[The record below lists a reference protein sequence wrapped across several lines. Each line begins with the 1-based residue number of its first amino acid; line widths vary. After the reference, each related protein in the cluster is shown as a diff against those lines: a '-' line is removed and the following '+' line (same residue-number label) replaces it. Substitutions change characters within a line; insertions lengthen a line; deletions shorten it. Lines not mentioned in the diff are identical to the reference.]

1 MRYILGFL
9 LTCIASVALAQ
20 SVVVTGQVMDKD
32 NNPLPSASTVLI
44 NASDSI
50 MQSFTIADNEGNFL
64 LKKINKGSYILQVAF
79 VGYETLSKPFT
90 VSDQKESIDLG
101 QLKLM
106 EKTEI
111 LDGVSVSADRIP
123 IMINGDTIE
132 YNADAFKTQPNATVE
147 ELLKR
152 LPGVEVDQDGNIKAQ
167 GEKVNKVF
175 VDGKEFF
182 GDDPKIATKNLP
194 ADAINK
200 VQVFDK
206 MSDMA
211 EFTGVDDG
219 ERSKT
224 INLDLKDDKKNG
236 VFGKVAGG
244 YGTDDRFQGKASIN
258 KFNKK
263 TQLSALAA
271 TNNINEQNFS
281 FQDYIGFSGGLSALS
296 GGGMMMSVEGVDG
309 GMGGQQGGVSTATSG
324 GINFNHDFSK
334 STEFT
339 SSYFFNGIDNTIDQ
353 TSARQNFLNGS
364 IYNSGDTSY
373 STSNNINHRLT
384 FKLEHKIN
392 DGQDITLRSNIKLN
406 NGSNR
411 LSRSNQTY
419 DASDALLNESYNNN
433 NGTSDNVSF
442 DSRIAYRKKL
452 NDIGRLITA
461 NATVG
466 YGNTVQNQNILST
479 TSFYG
484 NNPNTI
490 NLDQFQDMS
499 NDAFDYNLRVAYTEP
514 LGNLKFLSA
523 IYERQNYDTENKS
536 FYFDNV
542 GTDRIRNDKLSQLYR
557 RDYFYDQGGFKLQMN
572 GEDLTFSAGVMAQ
585 SSNLKGKLINED
597 VKINKNFFNVL
608 PSMDLRYSFARSKSL
623 SLGYSTSVNEP
634 SVRQLQPVVDNSNP
648 LNIYIGN
655 PDLKT
660 EYMHNAYLNF
670 SLFDNFS
677 FTNLFARLNTRL
689 VQNRITNTTLISD
702 DLTQTVSPTNINE
715 EWSGNGYFSF
725 GTSVKPLGIKFHIS
739 TSHTYTK
746 TQLFINDQKN
756 GVERF
761 QNSIDFNVE
770 NRKKNAVDVV
780 VGYKTE
786 LNDTKYSESDNLNQS
801 YFRNVLYSDLSLTFL
816 KTWNLGSSFDY
827 RIFDGDAFEK
837 KIEMPIWRMHL
848 AKTFLKN
855 DRGELK
861 LSVYDLLNKISGV
874 SRTSNFNYIQDQR
887 INVVTQYAMLTF
899 TYSLS
904 KFGGDKSG
912 IVIKEGHER
921 R

>member
-9 LTCIASVALAQ
+9 LVCITGAAMAQ
-20 SVVVTGQVMDKD
+20 SIQITGTITDMD
-32 NNPLPSASTVLI
+32 NNPLPAASTVLI

-50 MQSFTIADNEGNFL
+50 MQSFTIADNDGNFL
-64 LKKINKGSYILQVAF
+64 LKKVNKGSYILQVAF
-79 VGYETLSKPFT
+79 VGYETLSKPLNVT
-90 VSDQKESIDLG
+90 DQKDGLHMG
-101 QLKLM
+101 QLKLK

-111 LDGVSVSADRIP
+111 LDGVAVTADRIP

-132 YNADAFKTQPNATVE
+132 YNADAFKTQPNSTVE

-194 ADAINK
+194 ADAIDK

-224 INLDLKDDKKNG
+224 INLNLKDDKKNG
-236 VFGKVAGG
+236 IFGKIAGG
-244 YGTDDRFQGKASIN
+244 YGTDDTYQGKASIN

-281 FQDYIGFSGGLSALS
+281 FQDYMGFSGGLTSLT
-296 GGGMMMSVEGVDG
+296 GGGMMMTSESIGGDAGRQNGVT
-309 GMGGQQGGVSTATSG
+309 TATSG

-334 STEFT
+334 NTELT
-339 SSYFFNGIDNTIDQ
+339 SSYFFNGIDNIVDQ
-353 TSARQNFLNGS
+353 TSARQNFLNGT
-364 IYNSGDTSY
+364 IFNSGDTSY
-373 STSNNINHRLT
+373 STNKNTNHRLS

-406 NGSNR
+406 NGTNT
-411 LSRSNQTY
+411 LTRSNQTY
-419 DASDALLNESYNNN
+419 DPNNILLNESSN
-433 NGTSDNVSF
+433 DNSGNTDNISF
-442 DSRIAYRKKL
+442 DSRLSYRKKL

-461 NATVG
+461 NAKLG
-466 YGNTVQNQNILST
+466 LGNTYQEQNIFSA

-484 NNPNTI
+484 GNPNTI
-490 NLDQFQDMS
+490 NINQFQDGT
-499 NDAFDYNLRVAYTEP
+499 NDQLDYNLGIVYTEP
-514 LGNLKFLSA
+514 LGNQKYLSA
-523 IYERQNYDTENKS
+523 IYERQNFDTENKS
-536 FYFDNV
+536 LYYDLQAN
-542 GTDRIRNDKLSQLYR
+542 DRILNDQLSQLYR
-557 RDYFYDQGGFKLQMN
+557 RDYFYDKGGLKLQMN
-572 GEDLTFSAGVMAQ
+572 SEDLNITLSAMAQ
-585 SSNLKGKLINED
+585 SSNLKGKLID
-597 VKINKNFFNVL
+597 DDIKINKSFFNVL
-608 PSMDLRYSFARSKSL
+608 PAASLRYSLARSKTL
-623 SLGYSTSVNEP
+623 SLGYSTAVNEP

-648 LNIYIGN
+648 LNIYVGN

-660 EYMHNAYLNF
+660 EYMHSGYLNF
-670 SLFDNFS
+670 TLFDNFS
-677 FTNLFARLNTRL
+677 FTSLFARLGANM
-689 VQNRITNTTLISD
+689 VQNRITNTTIISD
-702 DLTQTVSPTNINE
+702 DLTQLVSPTNIDE
-715 EWSGNGYFSF
+715 EWNGNGYFSF

-739 TSHTYTK
+739 TTHQLTK
-746 TQLFINDQKN
+746 TQLFINNTKN
-756 GVERF
+756 NVERF
-761 QNSIDFNVE
+761 QNSIDFNIE

-786 LNDTKYSESDNLNQS
+786 LNDTKYSASDDLDQS
-801 YFRNVLYSDLSLTFL
+801 YFRNVLYSDLSITFL
-816 KTWNLGSSFDY
+816 KTWNFSSSFDY
-827 RIFDGDAFEK
+827 RIFDGDAFEN
-837 KIEMPIWRMHL
+837 KIEMPIWRL
-848 AKTFLKN
+848 YLSKNFLKN

-861 LSVYDLLNKISGV
+861 LSVYDVLNKISGV
-874 SRTSNFNYIQDQR
+874 SRTSSFNYIQDQR
-887 INVVTQYAMLTF
+887 VNIVTQYAMLTF

-904 KFGGDKSG
+904 KFGSGNSG

-921 R
+921 